1 MVDEGEVADLSEIKR
16 IGILTGGGDAPGLN
30 GVIRA
35 LVKAA
40 IYSHQVEVIGF
51 LDGFHGMIT
60 NNYVSLDLAAV
71 SGIIHRG
78 GTILGTSNRDNP
90 FRFPVLEDGQQVYKD
105 VSAQALQNIKKLGI
119 NVLVV
124 IGGDGSLSIAQEFSQ
139 KGLLVIGVPKTID
152 NDLSATDVTFGFDT
166 AVCTATEA
174 LDKLHTTAES
184 HHRVMVLEV
193 MGRYGGWIALHAG
206 LAGGADVILIP
217 EIPFELAKIKEKIAE
232 RRANCKLFSI
242 IVAAEGAA
250 PKGGQMVVAK
260 MVEGSTDPIR
270 LGGIGQQ
277 VAEALATETS
287 LETRVTVL
295 GHLQRGGSP
304 TAHDRIL
311 ASRFGVKA
319 AELAVNGPWNK
330 MVALQGQDI
339 VAVELSEGV
348 KNLKKVD
355 PQGELVKAAQ
365 TLGISFGC

>member
-1 MVDEGEVADLSEIKR
+1 LSERMR

-35 LVKAA
+35 VVKAA
-40 IYSHQVEVIGF
+40 INGYQAEVIGF
-51 LDGFHGMIT
+51 LDGFHGLIT
-60 NNYVSLDLAAV
+60 NNYRTLDLAAV

-90 FRFPVLEDGQQVYKD
+90 FRFPVQEDGEIVYKD
-105 VSAQALQNIKKLGI
+105 VSDQALQNIKQLGI
-119 NVLVV
+119 KVLVV
-124 IGGDGSLSIAQEFSQ
+124 IGGDGSLSIAQDLSK

-166 AVCTATEA
+166 AVSTATEA

-184 HHRVMVLEV
+184 HHRVMVLEL

-217 EIPFELAKIKEKIAE
+217 EIPFDLAVIKAKIAE
-232 RRANCKLFSI
+232 RRANGKLFSI
-242 IVAAEGAA
+242 IVVAEGAT
-250 PKGGQMVVAK
+250 PHGGKMVVAK
-260 MVEGSTDPIR
+260 MVEDSTDPIR

-277 VAEALATETS
+277 VANALAEETG

-311 ASRFGVKA
+311 SSRFGVKA

-330 MVALQGQDI
+330 MVALHGQDI
-339 VAVELSEGV
+339 VAVDLVEGV
-348 KNLKKVD
+348 KSLKKVD
-355 PQGELVKAAQ
+355 PQGELVKAAKA
-365 TLGISFGC
+365 LGISFG

>member
-1 MVDEGEVADLSEIKR
+1 MSKVKR
-16 IGILTGGGDAPGLN
+16 IGVLTGGGDAPGLN

-35 LVKAA
+35 VVKAA
-40 IYSHQVEVIGF
+40 VYGYQVEVIGF
-51 LDGFHGMIT
+51 LDGFHGLIT
-60 NNYVSLDLAAV
+60 NNYRPLDLAAV
-71 SGIIHRG
+71 SGILHRG

-90 FRFPVLEDGQQVYKD
+90 FRFPVDEKGQIVYRD
-105 VSAQALQNIKKLGI
+105 VSNLALENIKNLKI
-119 NVLVV
+119 DVLVV

-139 KGLLVIGVPKTID
+139 KGLKIIGVPKTID

-166 AVCTATEA
+166 AVTTATEA

-217 EIPFELAKIKEKIAE
+217 EIPFDLNKVREKITE
-232 RRANCKLFSI
+232 RRNNGKLFSI

-250 PKGGQMVVAK
+250 PQGGQMVVAK
-260 MVEGSTDPIR
+260 MVEGSTDPVR

-277 VAEALATETS
+277 VAGALADLTG

-311 ASRFGVKA
+311 SSRFGVKA
-319 AELAVNGPWNK
+319 VELAVTGPWNK

-339 VAVELSEGV
+339 VAVELNDAV
-348 KNLKKVD
+348 KRLKKVKHA
-355 PQGELVKAAQ
+355 GGLVRVAQ
-365 TLGISFGC
+365 SLGITFGC